1 MKQSVLEYKKLLEQK
16 GLLVEF
22 AEPEGKEEEDR
33 PVTLVTY
40 FSGGADQGTLFL
52 CKGAAFKEAYLKDA
66 VNRGAV
72 AYVSEKEYEAGK
84 EIPALIVN
92 DARKAQ
98 FVLGEAF
105 YDYPAKSLHVT
116 ALTGTKG
123 KTTTAYYLQSMLDAC
138 LKKQGGNGCAL
149 LSSIE
154 YYDGKTREASTLT
167 TPESLELCRHMRNAV
182 DAGLSH
188 MVMEV
193 SSQAL
198 KYERVGNT
206 HFDTAIFLNI
216 SKDHISPTE
225 HKDFD
230 DYFQSKLKIFDR
242 CTCACVNLDSDHIGE
257 ILKAAAKCER
267 VVTFGSKENAVIRV
281 SDIKPG
287 RGKFYF
293 HVAGP
298 DFSEDFTLPV
308 HGAFNV
314 ENAVAAI
321 AAAWSMGIPVSLI
334 KESLLG
340 VTVPGRMETYES
352 SAGEV
357 TAIVDFAHNGLS
369 FEKMFDTVALEYPGS
384 RVSVVF
390 GTPGGKAFNRRKD
403 MGEISGKRA
412 DRIFLVPDD
421 PGNEDPQ
428 AICEEIGGY
437 IAKEGASFQIRM
449 DRGAAIREAI
459 LGAVPGE
466 VVLILGKGADVT
478 MHVGNRNVPYRSDA
492 VYAKEALAEYGNA
505 FAEAATARETEE

>member
-1 MKQSVLEYKKLLEQK
+1 MLPCGQKKK
-16 GLLVEF
+16 CF
-22 AEPEGKEEEDR
+22 W
-33 PVTLVTY
+33 
-40 FSGGADQGTLFL
+40 
-52 CKGAAFKEAYLKDA
+52 
-66 VNRGAV
+66 
-72 AYVSEKEYEAGK
+72 
-84 EIPALIVN
+84 
-92 DARKAQ
+92 
-98 FVLGEAF
+98 
-105 YDYPAKSLHVT
+105 
-116 ALTGTKG
+116 
-123 KTTTAYYLQSMLDAC
+123 
-138 LKKQGGNGCAL
+138 
-149 LSSIE
+149 
-154 YYDGKTREASTLT
+154 
-167 TPESLELCRHMRNAV
+167 
-182 DAGLSH
+182 
-188 MVMEV
+188 
-193 SSQAL
+193 
-198 KYERVGNT
+198 
-206 HFDTAIFLNI
+206 
-216 SKDHISPTE
+216 
-225 HKDFD
+225 
-230 DYFQSKLKIFDR
+230 R
-242 CTCACVNLDSDHIGE
+242 CTCACVNLDSDHIEE

-478 MHVGNRNVPYRSDA
+478 MHVGNGNVPYRSDA

>member
-1 MKQSVLEYKKLLEQK
+1 MGKLRF
-16 GLLVEF
+16 LL
-22 AEPEGKEEEDR
+22 ALWLGK
-33 PVTLVTY
+33 L
-40 FSGGADQGTLFL
+40 S
-52 CKGAAFKEAYLKDA
+52 
-66 VNRGAV
+66 
-72 AYVSEKEYEAGK
+72 
-84 EIPALIVN
+84 IPALKITHHN
-92 DARKAQ
+92 GTD
-98 FVLGEAF
+98 FPG
-105 YDYPAKSLHVT
+105 SLAVKVCPDFLKYVGKPPLMV
-116 ALTGTKG
+116 AVTGTNG
-123 KTTTAYYLQSMLDAC
+123 KTTTTYL
-138 LKKQGGNGCAL
+138 LKAILEGRGAKVGLIGTNQNMIGGE
-149 LSSIE
+149 IVPTE
-154 YYDGKTREASTLT
+154 RT

-216 SKDHISPTE
+216 SEDHISPTE

-242 CTCACVNLDSDHIGE
+242 CTCACVNLDSDHIEE

-308 HGAFNV
+308 HGVFNV

-334 KESLLG
+334 KESLLC

-478 MHVGNRNVPYRSDA
+478 MHVGNGNVPYRSDA

>member
-1 MKQSVLEYKKLLEQK
+1 MKLSSLLEKLEYTCVQGSTEQ
-16 GLLVEF
+16 E
-22 AEPEGKEEEDR
+22 
-33 PVTLVTY
+33 VTGVVYDSRKVTDG
-40 FSGGADQGTLFL
+40 SLFI
-52 CKGAAFKEAYLKDA
+52 CI
-66 VNRGAV
+66 RGAV
-72 AYVSEKEYEAGK
+72 VDGHKF
-84 EIPALIVN
+84 IP
-92 DARKAQ
+92 D
-98 FVLGEAF
+98 
-105 YDYPAKSLHVT
+105 VT
-116 ALTGTKG
+116 AKGAKVLVVEEEVSAPSDVTVIQVTDTRYAMAFISAAWFGHPAEKLKTIGITGTKG
-123 KTTTAYYLQSMLDAC
+123 KTTTTYMV
-138 LKKQGGNGCAL
+138 K
-149 LSSIE
+149 SILE
-154 YYDGKTREASTLT
+154 NAGYKVGLIGTIETIIGDTVIPSANT
-167 TPESLELCRHMRNAV
+167 TPESLLVQKYLRQMLDEGCDCA
-182 DAGLSH
+182 
-188 MVMEV
+188 VMEV

-216 SKDHISPTE
+216 SEDHISPTE

-242 CTCACVNLDSDHIGE
+242 CTCACVNLDSDHIEE

-308 HGAFNV
+308 HGVFNV

-334 KESLLG
+334 KESLLC

-478 MHVGNRNVPYRSDA
+478 MHVGNGNVPYRSDA

>member
-22 AEPEGKEEEDR
+22 AEPEGKEGEDR

-193 SSQAL
+193 SSQGL
-198 KYERVGNT
+198 KHYRVEGIT
-206 HFDTAIFLNI
+206 FAIGI
-216 SKDHISPTE
+216 YT
-225 HKDFD
+225 
-230 DYFQSKLKIFDR
+230 
-242 CTCACVNLDSDHIGE
+242 NLSMDHIGPGG
-257 ILKAAAKCER
+257 IG
-267 VVTFGSKENAVIRV
+267 VSGSMPAVKNGFL
-281 SDIKPG
+281 S
-287 RGKFYF
+287 
-293 HVAGP
+293 VAG
-298 DFSEDFTLPV
+298 
-308 HGAFNV
+308 
-314 ENAVAAI
+314 
-321 AAAWSMGIPVSLI
+321 
-334 KESLLG
+334 
-340 VTVPGRMETYES
+340 
-352 SAGEV
+352 
-357 TAIVDFAHNGLS
+357 
-369 FEKMFDTVALEYPGS
+369 
-384 RVSVVF
+384 
-390 GTPGGKAFNRRKD
+390 
-403 MGEISGKRA
+403 
-412 DRIFLVPDD
+412 
-421 PGNEDPQ
+421 
-428 AICEEIGGY
+428 
-437 IAKEGASFQIRM
+437 
-449 DRGAAIREAI
+449 
-459 LGAVPGE
+459 
-466 VVLILGKGADVT
+466 
-478 MHVGNRNVPYRSDA
+478 
-492 VYAKEALAEYGNA
+492 
-505 FAEAATARETEE
+505 

>member
-1 MKQSVLEYKKLLEQK
+1 MKQSVLEYKKLLEQE

-22 AEPEGKEEEDR
+22 AEPEGKEGEDR

-72 AYVSEKEYEAGK
+72 AYVSEKKYEAGK

-308 HGAFNV
+308 HGVFNV

-334 KESLLG
+334 KESLLC

-357 TAIVDFAHNGLS
+357 TAIVDFAHNLS
-369 FEKMFDTVALEYPGS
+369 
-384 RVSVVF
+384 
-390 GTPGGKAFNRRKD
+390 
-403 MGEISGKRA
+403 
-412 DRIFLVPDD
+412 
-421 PGNEDPQ
+421 
-428 AICEEIGGY
+428 
-437 IAKEGASFQIRM
+437 
-449 DRGAAIREAI
+449 
-459 LGAVPGE
+459 
-466 VVLILGKGADVT
+466 LI
-478 MHVGNRNVPYRSDA
+478 HI
-492 VYAKEALAEYGNA
+492 
-505 FAEAATARETEE
+505 